1 MSVNKIHFRRMVM
14 AIVRESGICRQ
25 TGEQVLP
32 VAFDVIRRELVEGEK
47 QWVAIESFGTFAI
60 KEVPEREHLYTYK
73 GKSEMRHLPAKRVL
87 KFSPT
92 KNFNNEVNYRKF
104 DSTRKSFT
112 HHPDDPP
119 IRVRSSI
126 KYQKTYNGKI
136 NKGRSTYFKKA
147 TDEMEPTESI

>member
-25 TGEQVLP
+25 TVEQVLP
-32 VAFDVIRRELVEGEK
+32 VVFDVIRRELVEGEK

-60 KEVPEREHLYTYK
+60 KEIPEREHLYTYK

-92 KNFNNEVNYRKF
+92 KNFKNEVDRRQY
-104 DSTRKSFT
+104 DPTRKSFT
-112 HHPDDPP
+112 RHPDDPS
-119 IRVRSSI
+119 IRVRAKF
-126 KYQKTYNGKI
+126 KYKKWNGEISKGKSTFFPPKT
-136 NKGRSTYFKKA
+136 S
-147 TDEMEPTESI
+147 DESPE

>member
-25 TGEQVLP
+25 TVEQVLP
-32 VAFDVIRRELVEGEK
+32 VVFDVIRRELADGEK
-47 QWVAIESFGTFAI
+47 QWVAIESFGTFAV

-92 KNFNNEVNYRKF
+92 KNFKDEVDQRKY
-104 DSTRKSFT
+104 DPTRKSFT
-112 HHPDDPP
+112 RHPDDPP
-119 IRVRSSI
+119 IRIRAKF
-126 KYQKTYNGKI
+126 KYKKWNGEI
-136 NKGRSTYFKKA
+136 SKGKSTYFPKSK
-147 TDEMEPTESI
+147 E

>member
-25 TGEQVLP
+25 TVEQVLP
-32 VAFDVIRRELVEGEK
+32 VAFDIIRRELVEGEK

-119 IRVRSSI
+119 IRVRAKF
-126 KYQKTYNGKI
+126 KYKKQNGEI
-136 NKGRSTYFKKA
+136 SKGKSTYFKKTA
-147 TDEMEPTESI
+147 SDESLE